1 MVKPNAFAA
10 SAKRLTMYCSASW
23 VWARS
28 AQSSA
33 NSSSTIST
41 SMVLV
46 CARRR
51 RRLKILPS
59 VLKRMKIPS
68 TKSSFA
74 SRNIKVKRM
83 ENKVGTRTHPC
94 LTPFAIGKLS
104 ERAPLC
110 LTWPIWPSCSWR
122 RMVRNFGGQPRRARI
137 FHRPSL
143 LTVSKSLVRSMA
155 ENGEELWRAAKT
167 RQDFPQT
174 LPAHCIK
181 GLGQV
186 DGREWWGTLEGSQ
199 DAPGFSTDPPC
210 SLYQRPWSGRWQRM
224 VRNFGGQPRRAR
236 IFHRPSLLTV
246 SKSLVRSMA
255 ENGEELWRAAKTRQD
270 FPQTLPAHCIKGL
283 GQVDG
288 REWWGTL
295 EGSQDAPGFSTDPPC
310 SLYQRPWSG
319 RWQRMVRNFGG
330 QPRRARSF
338 HRPSLL
344 TVSKALV
351 RSMAEN
357 GEELWRAAKTRQDFP
372 QTLPAY
378 CIKGLGQVDGGEWW
392 GTLEGSQDA
401 PGFSTDP
408 PCSLYQSPWSGRWQR
423 MVRNFGGQPRR
434 ARIFHRPSLLT
445 VSKALVRSMAENG
458 EELWRAA
465 KTRQDFPQ
473 TLPAHCIKVLG
484 QVDGREWWG
493 TLEGSQDAPGFST
506 DPPCSLYQSPWSGR
520 WQRMVRNFGGQ
531 PRRARS
537 FHRPSLLAVSKSLVR
552 SMKATNKPMFCSRHF
567 SWIWRSTKTKSVV
580 PLLARKPHWL
590 SGAFSSAMVGISLL
604 SRRRAKTLLAMESR
618 VMPL

>member
-1 MVKPNAFAA
+1 MAENGEQLWRAA
-10 SAKRLTMYCSASW
+10 KTRQDFPQT
-23 VWARS
+23 
-28 AQSSA
+28 
-33 NSSSTIST
+33 
-41 SMVLV
+41 
-46 CARRR
+46 
-51 RRLKILPS
+51 LP
-59 VLKRMKIPS
+59 
-68 TKSSFA
+68 A
-74 SRNIKVKRM
+74 HCIKVLGQVDGR
-83 ENKVGTRTHPC
+83 EWWGTLEDSQDAPGFSTDPPC
-94 LTPFAIGKLS
+94 SLYQSPWSG
-104 ERAPLC
+104 R
-110 LTWPIWPSCSWR
+110 WQ

-174 LPAHCIK
+174 LPAGHCIK
-181 GLGQV
+181 VLGQV

-246 SKSLVRSMA
+246 SK
-255 ENGEELWRAAKTRQD
+255 
-270 FPQTLPAHCIKGL
+270 
-283 GQVDG
+283 
-288 REWWGTL
+288 
-295 EGSQDAPGFSTDPPC
+295 
-310 SLYQRPWSG
+310 
-319 RWQRMVRNFGG
+319 
-330 QPRRARSF
+330 
-338 HRPSLL
+338 
-344 TVSKALV
+344 ALV

-378 CIKGLGQVDGGEWW
+378 CIKGLGQVDGREWW

-473 TLPAHCIKVLG
+473 TLTAHCIKGLG

-531 PRRARS
+531 PRRARI

-552 SMKATNKPMFCSRHF
+552 SMAENGEELWRAAKTRQDFPQNPPCLLYQRPWSGRWQRMVRNFGGQPRRPGFSTDPPCSLYQRPWHF
-567 SWIWRSTKTKSVV
+567 SWIWRSTKTMSVV

-604 SRRRAKTLLAMESR
+604 SMRRAKTLPAMERR